1 MHTST
6 KWLIGII
13 ALMFIIP
20 VVQAIFGFP
29 LFLPY
34 EWHKALHIFGGVL
47 LLGNI
52 IVTGMWMFMAEQ
64 TKNEEVIRFGVKAV
78 NWADVFFT
86 APGSLLLIVN
96 GLAMANTWGGIMN
109 THWIIA
115 ALVLFSLSG
124 IIWIGFL
131 VIIQDKFIKWTWN
144 GTPFPPEFYIKL
156 RQWYFWGSVATILP
170 VISMFLMVMKPT
182 LW

>member
-6 KWLIGII
+6 KWLIGLI

-20 VVQAIFGFP
+20 VIQAIFGFP
-29 LFLPY
+29 MFLPY

-52 IVTGMWMFMAEQ
+52 IVTGMWMFSAHK
-64 TKNEEVIRFGVKAV
+64 TGNETIIKFGARITH
-78 NWADVFFT
+78 WADVWFT
-86 APGSLLLIVN
+86 APGTILLLIN

-109 THWIIA
+109 SHWIIA

-131 VIIQDKFIKWTWN
+131 IPAQNWFVKISWEKSTL
-144 GTPFPPEFYIKL
+144 PPEFYTKL
-156 RQWYFWGSVATILP
+156 NQWYFWGSVATILP

>member
-13 ALMFIIP
+13 ALIFIIP
-20 VVQAIFGFP
+20 VIEAIFGFP

-34 EWHKALHIFGGVL
+34 EWHKALHIFGAVL

-52 IVTGMWMFMAEQ
+52 IVTGIWMFSAER
-64 TKNEEVIRFGVKAV
+64 TGNEAVIRFGAKITH
-78 NWADVFFT
+78 WADVWFT

-96 GLAMANTWGGIMN
+96 GLVMANQWGGIIN
-109 THWIIA
+109 NHWIIT
-115 ALVLFSLSG
+115 ALILFSLSG
-124 IIWIGFL
+124 IIWIVFL
-131 VIIQDKFIKWTWN
+131 IPTQDYFVKVAWN
-144 GTPFPPEFYIKL
+144 GSPIPPEFHIKL